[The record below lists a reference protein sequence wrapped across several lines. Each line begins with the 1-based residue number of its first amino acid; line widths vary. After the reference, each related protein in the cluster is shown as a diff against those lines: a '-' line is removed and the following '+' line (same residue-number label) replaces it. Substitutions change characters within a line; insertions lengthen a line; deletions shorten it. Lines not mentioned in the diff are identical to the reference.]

1 MRRLNLMIAAA
12 CAFAVLV
19 VSLTASTAG
28 AAITASTITT
38 PKNGSYFVYNE
49 DNPNTFAISGT
60 TTGGTT
66 GDHVDIRCYYGA
78 ETRTVASNVAVSQ
91 DGSFSVPTADLSEA
105 NVYSPCRLRAVP
117 AGTSPADLTPF
128 AGPRINV
135 GDKQTYHVSGGAN
148 DGTLYDFYLF
158 GQQPAGGFDY
168 DSLSSCGVDDGY
180 LSDSTLALTT
190 VTFWCNAALFNQE
203 SSPGTRSELQIDGGD
218 AWPTWSAYRI
228 NSTATGFP
236 TLTWSYH
243 VNPHNGNLVIHDTE
257 PLIKCTDK
265 TYPPTPV
272 TCPKFVM
279 AGVTDHRTITQD
291 HTGLLTR
298 VTDVFTSTDGKK
310 HSLDLLWANNQRF
323 HDGSGGDSSQ
333 VAYKFPGQSTFS
345 THAVSD
351 TVPLPESAPATILV
365 NMKGAADGDTSTG
378 QGAIVYDRPA
388 TKATFVTAGTSN
400 SQFTLHQTGKVPAKG
415 STRFRFAYAQGFK
428 AAGVAKLAT
437 TAVHAFTNCVV
448 PKVTGKP
455 LAAAKKAITHGAC
468 TVGKIRYASSATVKK
483 GSVISQQLKA
493 GKKLAYHAKISLLVS
508 KG

>member
-1 MRRLNLMIAAA
+1 L
-12 CAFAVLV
+12 LV
-19 VSLTASTAG
+19 GSLTTSTAG

-38 PKNGSYFVYNE
+38 PKDQSYFVYN
-49 DNPNTFAISGT
+49 DNSPNTFAISGK

-66 GDHVDIRCYYGA
+66 GDHVDIKCYYGTKTSA
-78 ETRTVASNVAVSQ
+78 VATNVAVNQ
-91 DGSFSVPTADLSEA
+91 DGSFSVPAADLQNA

-117 AGTSPADLTPF
+117 AGTTPSNLTPF
-128 AGPRINV
+128 AGPRVMV
-135 GDKQTYHVSGGAN
+135 GFNRRYKISGGPN
-148 DGTLYDFYLF
+148 DGTQYDFYTF
-158 GQQPAGGFDY
+158 AQQPSGGFDY
-168 DSLSSCGVDDGY
+168 DSISSCGVDDGY

-203 SSPGTRSELQIDGGD
+203 ASPGTRSELQIDGAD
-218 AWPTWSAYRI
+218 AWPTWSAYHV
-228 NSTATGFP
+228 NPAATGFP
-236 TLTWSYH
+236 KIGYTYQ

-257 PLIKCTDK
+257 PLVKCADK

-272 TCPKFVM
+272 TCPKFVT
-279 AGVTDHRTITQD
+279 AGITDHRTITQN
-291 HTGLLTR
+291 HTGLMTW

-323 HDGSGGDSSQ
+323 HDNTGDSTQ
-333 VAYKFPGQSTFS
+333 VEYKFPGQSGFS
-345 THAVSD
+345 THALND
-351 TVPLPESAPATILV
+351 TVPLPKSAPAKILV
-365 NMKGAADGDTSTG
+365 NVKGAADGDTSTG

-388 TKATFVTAGTSN
+388 TTVKFNTVAGYD

-415 STRFRFAYAQGFK
+415 STRFRFAYAHGFM

-437 TAVHAFTNCVV
+437 QAAHTFTNCVV

-468 TVGKIRYASSATVKK
+468 TVGKIRYASSTTVKK
-483 GSVISQQLKA
+483 GRVISQQPKA
-493 GKKLAYHAKISLLVS
+493 GKKLAYHAKVSLLVS